1 MQIDVLSSSRDQDRE
16 SLEAGIDVWIAYLV
30 HTSIF
35 QGDSGKV
42 LLDGRRTEF
51 IHRLALP
58 GLFAKSQD
66 AEGCCWCEGLL
77 DCDGWCGFC
86 FIDPER
92 ELVGTDP
99 SSTEVTDVQQFL
111 ACRIP

>member
-1 MQIDVLSSSRDQDRE
+1 MRIDVLSSSRDQDRE

-42 LLDGRRTEF
+42 LLNGRCAEF

-58 GLFAKSQD
+58 DLRCELQD
-66 AEGCCWCEGLL
+66 AEG
-77 DCDGWCGFC
+77 
-86 FIDPER
+86 
-92 ELVGTDP
+92 
-99 SSTEVTDVQQFL
+99 
-111 ACRIP
+111 